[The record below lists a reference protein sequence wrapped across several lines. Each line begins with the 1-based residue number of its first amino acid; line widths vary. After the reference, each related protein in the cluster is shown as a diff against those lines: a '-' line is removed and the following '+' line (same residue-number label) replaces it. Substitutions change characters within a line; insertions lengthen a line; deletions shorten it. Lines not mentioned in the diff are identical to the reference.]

1 MIRCSFAMASKPM
14 QLIRELS
21 HMKNIPSINRKSNL
35 AVKLASSAAVLISS
49 LLLSAP
55 MVVKPALASDMV
67 ARAPDAAPSDQGRVV
82 RMNLNK
88 TMIIHLPADA
98 KDVLVGNVETVDAV
112 VRNKNTLYIFSRHV
126 GSTNVFV
133 FDPNGDQVL
142 NLDLEVTSDPSALQN
157 LLRRTIPGTHI
168 TVDTIGANVVLAGI
182 AMNPS
187 EAKTAEDL
195 AKEFIASDGKIVNT
209 VKIAGEDQVM
219 LQVKI
224 VEIQRDVLKQWGINL
239 KAVLDAGSFAFNLS
253 NINPFNS
260 TYISPNQGYG
270 AAIASGG
277 SSLSGVL
284 RAMESDGMLHT
295 LAEPNLTALS
305 GQAASFKAGGE
316 FPFQTCEV
324 TPGTVTTA
332 GTRRCEIKFKEY
344 GVGLDFTP
352 TVLSAGRINIKI
364 HTSVSELNNQQGG
377 TLDNVASVPSLNTR
391 SAETVLE
398 MPDGGSMMLAGLIRE
413 STRQTINGTPGLKK
427 LPILGALFRS
437 RDFIQNQTELVVLVT
452 PHIVRSVA
460 QKQLESPD
468 KNFNVATDRQSNLLG
483 RLNKVYGKGTKT
495 PTGSYSGNVGYI
507 VE

>member
-1 MIRCSFAMASKPM
+1 
-14 QLIRELS
+14 
-21 HMKNIPSINRKSNL
+21 MKKNPL
-35 AVKLASSAAVLISS
+35 APYTSGFIMKFSSCAAVILSS

-55 MVVKPALASDMV
+55 MLTRPALASDIV
-67 ARAPDAAPSDQGRVV
+67 ARAPSAAQSEQGRAV

-88 TMIIHLPADA
+88 SMIVHLPSEA
-98 KDVLVGNVETVDAV
+98 KDVLVGNVDIVDAV
-112 VRNKNTLYIFSRHV
+112 VRNKNTLYLFSRHT
-126 GSTNVFV
+126 GTTNVFV
-133 FDPNGDQVL
+133 FDANGDQVL
-142 NLDLEVTSDPSALQN
+142 NLDLEVATDSSALQN
-157 LLRRTIPGTHI
+157 LIRRTIPGTHI
-168 TVDTIGANVVLAGI
+168 TVDTLGSNVVLAGI
-182 AMNPS
+182 AVNPN

-195 AKEFIASDGKIVNT
+195 AKEFIPENGKVVNT

-260 TYISPNQGYG
+260 NYISPYQGYG
-270 AAIASGG
+270 ASVTSGG

-316 FPFQTCEV
+316 YPYQECQ
-324 TPGTVTTA
+324 VTTT
-332 GTRRCEIKFKEY
+332 GRECNIKFKEY

-352 TVLSAGRINIKI
+352 TVLSAGRINLKI
-364 HTSVSELNNQQGG
+364 HTSVSELNNQQSG
-377 TLDNVASVPSLNTR
+377 TLDNVTSVPSLNTR
-391 SAETVLE
+391 SADTVLE

-468 KNFNVATDRQSNLLG
+468 KNMNIASDRQTNLLG
-483 RLNKVYGKGTKT
+483 RLNKVYGKGTV
-495 PTGSYSGNVGYI
+495 PVTGSYSGNVGYI

>member
-1 MIRCSFAMASKPM
+1 MIRCLFVMASKP
-14 QLIRELS
+14 LPEIRELNA
-21 HMKNIPSINRKSNL
+21 MKTIPLPQPQSGFIMKF
-35 AVKLASSAAVLISS
+35 SSCAAVILSS
-49 LLLSAP
+49 LLLAAP
-55 MVVKPALASDMV
+55 MLSRPATASDIV
-67 ARAPDAAPSDQGRVV
+67 AMAPQAAQSDQGRAV
-82 RMNLNK
+82 RMSLNK
-88 TMIIHLPADA
+88 TMIVHLPADA
-98 KDVLVGNVETVDAV
+98 KDVLVGNVEIADAV

-126 GSTNVFV
+126 GETNVFV

-142 NLDLEVTSDPSALQN
+142 NLNLEVAADSSTLQN
-157 LLRRTIPGTHI
+157 LIRRTIPGTHI
-168 TVDTIGANVVLAGI
+168 TVDTVGTNVVLAGI
-182 AMNPS
+182 AVNPN

-195 AKEFIASDGKIVNT
+195 AREFLPENGKVVNT
-209 VKIAGEDQVM
+209 VRIAGEDQVM
-219 LQVKI
+219 LQVKM

-239 KAVLDAGSFAFNLS
+239 QAVLDAGSFAFNLS
-253 NINPFNS
+253 SLNPFNS
-260 TYISPNQGYG
+260 TYISPYQGYG
-270 AAIASGG
+270 AAVTSGG

-316 FPFQTCEV
+316 FPYQTCRITSGTSRECEV
-324 TPGTVTTA
+324 
-332 GTRRCEIKFKEY
+332 KFKEY

-352 TVLSAGRINIKI
+352 TVLSAGRINLKI
-364 HTSVSELNNQQGG
+364 HTSVSELNNVQTG
-377 TLDNVASVPSLNTR
+377 TLDGVGSVPSLNTR
-391 SAETVLE
+391 SADTVLE

-460 QKQLESPD
+460 QKQLETPD
-468 KNFNVATDRQSNLLG
+468 KNLNVASDRQTNLLG
-483 RLNKVYGKGTKT
+483 RLNKVYGKGSK
-495 PTGSYSGNVGYI
+495 PITGSYSGNVGFI